1 MKPNLTR
8 RALAAYAHPVASFWH
23 IAILGALFISLVS
36 TLFLAKSVTAAKPPA
51 PVLLAPVISAAGPNT
66 RVWIGHGIDGR
77 WSNPANWQNGV
88 IPAATDIV
96 RFPANQEAKTVSA
109 QTLVDREFAGR
120 VAGLILDQGYA
131 GTVRLARD
139 LVVDGDIV
147 IGGGTIQQGIYQL
160 ATTGFRQ
167 SGGQFVGGSAPLT
180 IHGAASLQ
188 NGIFDTPA
196 STMNVATLHIQAPAI
211 MRLAVNAKLNITGD
225 GAVLT
230 GSGLLDTL
238 THRPNS
244 VELTGQATGDL
255 MSAGPM
261 HDYSTTVAKNLP
273 SDMRSVLQN
282 AAPSAQGASLPLTD
296 EFNFWSAVIDSEQ
309 GFAYFGTWTKPGTIV
324 KVRLSTFTRVG
335 AIVLNSGENGLR
347 SAVIDSTNGYAYFGT
362 YTAPGKVVKINLTTF
377 TRENAL
383 SFPQGDNNLTAA
395 VIDPLKKLAYFGTDT
410 KPGRVVK
417 VNLANFTRVGAIPLP
432 TGEDFLKAAVIDSA
446 DGFAYFGTDTT
457 PGNVVKINL
466 TNFTRENALKL
477 DPGNEFLISAVI
489 DNPPGSTAGFAYFG
503 TDTAPGKVI
512 KVSLDNFVV
521 ENVLTLNPT
530 DASLASAVIDPK
542 NGFAYFGTR
551 TKPGLVVTVKLEN
564 FTRINAQQMSNPN
577 EDYLTAAVINP
588 ANGFVYF
595 ATGFESADTQYTQF
609 NQPGV
614 IIRLATTT
622 AFAQSGSLQFPG
634 EDRLVSSV
642 IDEEGGFAYFG
653 TDTTPGVVVKVRTA
667 DNARVAALTLPPGE
681 DRLSS
686 AVIDAPK
693 GFAYFGTD
701 AVTDTVPSR
710 VVKIKLSDFTRDAA
724 LTLNA
729 QESGLRT
736 AVIDAGAGFAY
747 FGTAFDP
754 ARIVKIKL
762 SDFTRVTAV
771 TLNPGESDVAVAVID
786 TKNGFAYFGTDS
798 QPGQVIR
805 IKLSPFAR
813 DSALTLEPGENNLAA
828 AVIDTSGEVSFAYV
842 GTRTSPGIVVKLKLN
857 DFTRDSALQLS
868 GQGFERLVSAVINL
882 AADRAY
888 FGTAPQSGN
897 GNGRVIG
904 VQLSDLTQAG
914 SVELNTGEDPLRTA
928 VIDAAAGVAFFG
940 IGSEPGSV
948 VKVQLD
954 PLTRVSGLRLSAAAF
969 NFWSA
974 VIDPANG
981 FAYFGTWTQPG
992 IIAKVRLA
1000 DFSNV
1005 GTLSLAP
1012 GEDGLRSAVIDP
1024 KNGFA
1029 YFGTY
1034 TAPGKV
1040 VKVNLTDF
1048 TRAAVLPLA
1057 NGDDNL
1063 TAAVIDPAQGQAY
1076 FGTDTA
1082 PGTVVKIDLATFTRA
1097 AGIPLNNGEDFLQS
1111 AVIDLLTG
1119 NAYFGTFTTPGKVVK
1134 ISLAT
1139 FSRVNNLT
1147 LNAGEDFLTAAIIDP
1162 AKGFAYFGTWTT
1174 PGRVAKIKLQ
1184 GLTREGANTFSASQ
1198 SLLTSAVIDAPNGL
1212 GYFGTQTQ
1220 PGRVVK
1226 INLATLALI
1235 DTLDMQ
1241 NPKEDFLTA
1250 AVIDTANNTAYFG
1263 AGFDEADLLYQRF
1276 NTPGIVT
1283 KISLNPRADTKKSTA
1298 TVISASPNPSE
1309 VGQNVNFLVTVTGDG
1324 GTPTGTVTF
1333 YHHGSIGS
1341 GTLSG
1346 GIATFNT
1353 TTIPTETHIITA
1365 TYNGDNNFV
1374 ASTAAPFEH
1383 RVNQPNREGSKI
1395 TVVADLNP
1403 SESGQQVKFTATV
1416 APLTGAG
1423 GPPTG
1428 QVQFYVE
1435 NEKMGSPR
1443 TLIKGVATTAYNKL
1457 VEMRIYAISA
1467 KYLGDS
1473 KYAGSDANVLNQDV
1487 KPVSQV
1493 AKQDT
1498 NTVLTIT
1505 PNPSGAGQAVVL
1517 QATVTSGSSKPTGI
1531 VNFARVN
1538 PTPHDE
1544 GDAYFDLGSS
1554 PLDANGVALL
1564 SVTTLPVGTHSL
1576 LAQYQGNN
1584 EFNLSNSQF
1593 ATVTV
1598 TVTGTGT
1605 SSKVYLPLV
1614 SK

>member
-1 MKPNLTR
+1 MKSTLRR
-8 RALAAYAHPVASFWH
+8 RALAAYAHPIARFWH
-23 IAILGALFISLVS
+23 IATLGALLIGLVS
-36 TLFLAKSVTAAKPPA
+36 TLLLAQSVDAAKQPA
-51 PVLLAPVISAAGPNT
+51 PLLLAHTQRNLITVVGPST
-66 RVWIGHGIDGR
+66 RLWLGHGVDGR

-88 IPAATDIV
+88 IPAAADIV
-96 RFPANQEAKTVSA
+96 RFPANQGSEGGSV
-109 QTLVDREFAGR
+109 QTLVDSNFAGR
-120 VAGLILDQGYA
+120 IAGLILDPGYA

-147 IGGGTIQQGIYQL
+147 IGGGIIQQGGYQL
-160 ATTGFRQ
+160 ATNGFRQ
-167 SGGQFVGGSAPLT
+167 AGGQFVGGSAPLT
-180 IHGAASLQ
+180 IRGAASLQ
-188 NGIFDTPA
+188 DGIFDTPA
-196 STMNVATLHIQAPAI
+196 STMNVATLDIQAPAV
-211 MRLAVNAKLNITGD
+211 MRLAANAKLNITGD

-230 GSGLLDTL
+230 GSGLLDTM

-244 VELTGQATGDL
+244 VELTGQATSDL
-255 MSAGPM
+255 MSVGPM
-261 HDYSTTVAKNLP
+261 QSYSTTVAQNLP
-273 SDMRSVLQN
+273 SDLRSAVQN

-296 EFNFWSAVIDSEQ
+296 EFNFWSAVIDTEQ

-335 AIVLNSGENGLR
+335 ALVLNAGENGLR
-347 SAVIDSTNGYAYFGT
+347 SAVIDATNGYAYFGA
-362 YTAPGKVVKINLTTF
+362 YTAPGKVVQINLRTF
-377 TRENAL
+377 TRESVL
-383 SFPQGDNNLTAA
+383 TFPQGDNNLTAA

-410 KPGRVVK
+410 KPGRVIK

-432 TGEDFLKAAVIDSA
+432 TGEDFLKSAVIDSKE
-446 DGFAYFGTDTT
+446 GFAYFGTDTT

-489 DNPPGSTAGFAYFG
+489 DTPPGDTAPGFAYFG

-512 KVSLDNFVV
+512 KVSLNNFVV

-588 ANGFVYF
+588 VNGFVYF

-609 NQPGV
+609 NKPGV

-622 AFAQSGSLQFPG
+622 AFAQSASLQFPG
-634 EDRLVSSV
+634 EDKLVSSV
-642 IDEEGGFAYFG
+642 IDEAGGFAYFG
-653 TDTTPGVVVKVRTA
+653 ADTTPGVVVKVRTA
-667 DNARVAALTLPPGE
+667 DNTRVAALTLLPGE

-686 AVIDAPK
+686 AVIDAQK

-710 VVKIKLSDFTRDAA
+710 VVKIKLSNFTRDAA

-736 AVIDAGAGFAY
+736 AVIDVGAGFAY

-762 SDFTRVTAV
+762 SDFTRVTAL
-771 TLNPGESDVAVAVID
+771 TLNPGDTDVAVAMID
-786 TKNGFAYFGTDS
+786 SKNGFAYFGTDS

-828 AVIDTSGEVSFAYV
+828 AVIDTSSEVSFAYV

-868 GQGFERLVSAVINL
+868 GQGFERLVSAVINP

-940 IGSEPGSV
+940 VSSEPGSV

-992 IIAKVRLA
+992 RVAKVRLA

-1005 GTLSLAP
+1005 GVLSLAP

-1024 KNGFA
+1024 TNGFA

-1034 TAPGKV
+1034 TTPGKV
-1040 VKVNLTDF
+1040 VKINLADF

-1097 AGIPLNNGEDFLQS
+1097 AGIPLNSGEDFLQS

-1119 NAYFGTFTTPGKVVK
+1119 NAYFGAFTTPGKVVK

-1174 PGRVAKIKLQ
+1174 PGRVIKIKLQ
-1184 GLTREGANTFSASQ
+1184 GLTRESANTFGANEARF
-1198 SLLTSAVIDAPNGL
+1198 TSAVIDATSGL

-1226 INLATLALI
+1226 VNLETLALI

-1250 AVIDTANNTAYFG
+1250 AVIDPANNVAYFG

-1276 NTPGIVT
+1276 NTPGIVM
-1283 KISLNPRADTKKSTA
+1283 KIGLNPRVDTKKSTA
-1298 TVISASPNPSE
+1298 TVIAASPNPSE
-1309 VGQNVNFLVTVTGDG
+1309 VGQNVNFIVTVTGDG
-1324 GTPTGTVTF
+1324 GTPTGTITF
-1333 YHHGSIGS
+1333 YHHGSIGN
-1341 GTLSG
+1341 GALSG
-1346 GIATFNT
+1346 GVATFNT

-1365 TYNGDNNFV
+1365 TYNGDGNFV
-1374 ASTAAPFEH
+1374 VSTAAPFEH

-1395 TVVADLNP
+1395 TVVADPNP

-1416 APLTGAG
+1416 APLAGVG

-1428 QVQFYVE
+1428 QVQFYVG

-1443 TLIKGVATTAYNKL
+1443 TLTNGVATTAYNKL
-1457 VEMRIYAISA
+1457 VEVRLYAISA

-1473 KYAGSDANVLNQDV
+1473 KYTGSDANVLNQEV
-1487 KPVSQV
+1487 KPASQV
-1493 AKQDT
+1493 VKTDT
-1498 NTVLTIT
+1498 TVALTAT
-1505 PNPSGAGQAVVL
+1505 PNPAAAGQTVTFR
-1517 QATVTSGSSKPTGI
+1517 ATVTAGASKPAGT
-1531 VNFARVN
+1531 VTFL
-1538 PTPHDE
+1538 E
-1544 GDAYFDLGSS
+1544 GTTTLGVAT
-1554 PLDANGVALL
+1554 LDANAVA
-1564 SVTTLPVGTHSL
+1564 TL
-1576 LAQYQGNN
+1576 
-1584 EFNLSNSQF
+1584 NLSTLAAGAHTLTARYEGDSNFNAS
-1593 ATVTV
+1593 
-1598 TVTGTGT
+1598 T
-1605 SSKVYLPLV
+1605 SPQVPLTIQSSTTEKKSYLPLIHEQG
-1614 SK
+1614 KP